1 MERWGCSGGESGQDV
16 DKEQRGADLGQL
28 VASTQHPWL
37 LLRARISQASQLRSQ
52 PCHLSSRVSVGRVSV
67 CSVSK
72 EIHFTEQ
79 KKAVNS
85 LNSRGSA
92 LFTHLR

>member
-1 MERWGCSGGESGQDV
+1 VPRGEEMGQERDP
-16 DKEQRGADLGQL
+16 KEIKDIIVRVVAL
-28 VASTQHPWL
+28 ASTQHPWF

-52 PCHLSSRVSVGRVSV
+52 PCHLSSRVSVDRVNV
-67 CSVSK
+67 CSVSRG
-72 EIHFTEQ
+72 IHLTEQ

-92 LFTHLR
+92 